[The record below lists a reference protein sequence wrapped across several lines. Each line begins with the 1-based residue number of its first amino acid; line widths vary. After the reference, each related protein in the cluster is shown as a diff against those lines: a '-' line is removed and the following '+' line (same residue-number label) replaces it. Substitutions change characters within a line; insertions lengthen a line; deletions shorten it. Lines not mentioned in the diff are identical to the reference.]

1 MEGKMTAEIGF
12 SELCLLIFLA
22 LVLVSPKD
30 VGRTFAAFKR
40 IKGKLYR
47 LKFDLEDAL
56 MKSAS
61 NKATKENPSEAK
73 AKESRWIVQAI
84 QNFEPFR
91 TAKKVA
97 AFYPLPSEPDI
108 RPVLRQLAAEKRLL
122 LPLTRENCQM
132 DFVEIHSLEKD
143 LAEGRFHVKEPKKSL
158 PVYSGEIPLALVPG
172 TRFSRD
178 GGRHGHGKGYYDRFL
193 VRHPETIKCG
203 IAFSAQVSEKNLE
216 RKPHDILMNYIVA
229 PRNAQ
234 KEIPHV
240 EKATVSF

>member
-1 MEGKMTAEIGF
+1 MTAGIGF
-12 SELCLLIFLA
+12 SELCLLVLLA

-47 LKFDLEDAL
+47 LKFDLEDEL
-56 MKSAS
+56 MKSVA
-61 NKATKENPSEAK
+61 NKVTTENPDEIKSE
-73 AKESRWIVQAI
+73 ESRWIVQAI

-91 TAKKVA
+91 TAEKVA
-97 AFYPLPSEPDI
+97 AFYPLPGEPDI
-108 RPVLRQLAAEKRLL
+108 RPILRQLASENRLL
-122 LPLTRENCQM
+122 LPLTHEDGQM
-132 DFVEIHSLEKD
+132 EFVEIRDLEKD
-143 LAEGRFHVKEPKKSL
+143 LAEGRFHVREPKKNI
-158 PVYSGEIPLALVPG
+158 PAYFGEIPLALVPG

-193 VRHPETIKCG
+193 ARHHETIKCG
-203 IAFSAQVSEKNLE
+203 IAFSAQVSEKKLE
-216 RKPHDILMNYIVA
+216 LKPHDIPMNYIVA

>member
-1 MEGKMTAEIGF
+1 MTAEIGF
-12 SELCLLIFLA
+12 SELCLLVLLA

-30 VGRTFAAFKR
+30 IGRTFATFKR

-47 LKFDLEDAL
+47 LKFDLEDEL
-56 MKSAS
+56 MKSVS
-61 NKATKENPSEAK
+61 NKAPKENPIEVKSE
-73 AKESRWIVQAI
+73 ESRWIVHAI

-108 RPVLRQLAAEKRLL
+108 RPVLRQLAEEKRLL
-122 LPLTRENCQM
+122 LPLTGENGQM
-132 DFVEIHSLEKD
+132 EFVEIHDLEKD
-143 LAEGRFHVKEPKKSL
+143 LAEGRFHIKEPKKSL
-158 PVYSGEIPLALVPG
+158 PVYSKEIPLALVPG

-193 VRHPETIKCG
+193 SRHPETVKCG
-203 IAFSAQVSEKNLE
+203 VAFSAQVSEKYLE
-216 RKPHDILMNYIVA
+216 RKPHDIPMNYIVA